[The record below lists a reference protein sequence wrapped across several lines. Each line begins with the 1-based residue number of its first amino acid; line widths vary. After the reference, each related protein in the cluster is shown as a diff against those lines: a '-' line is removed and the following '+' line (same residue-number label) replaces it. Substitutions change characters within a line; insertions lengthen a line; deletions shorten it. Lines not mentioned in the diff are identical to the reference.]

1 MGGHRRRGHDAG
13 TEVTL
18 PIAPMLDMAFQ
29 LLTFFIFTYHPSAM
43 EGQMEL
49 ALPSKMEAQA
59 KDQKDVNPNVEANK
73 EETPEIP
80 LDLNVM
86 IQKQT
91 GDNYTLVL
99 EEGVVRT
106 SMQNVEAL
114 KKHLDRL
121 FKDKEASIQDKAK
134 SVEASKR
141 DAFIKEEKKKLGA
154 KVLGDS
160 KLRWGVVVEVMD
172 TCRTAGFGNVSFAPP
187 PDLGLGQ

>member
-49 ALPSKMEAQA
+49 ALPSKMEAAA
-59 KDQKDVNPNVEANK
+59 KDAKDVNPNVEANK
-73 EETPEIP
+73 EDVPEIP

-86 IQKQT
+86 IQSQT
-91 GDNYTLVL
+91 SGYTLVL

-106 SMQNVEAL
+106 PMPNVETL
-114 KKHLDRL
+114 KKHLNKL
-121 FKDKEASIQDKAK
+121 FKDKEASIQEKAK
-134 SVEASKR
+134 SIEASKR
-141 DAFIKEEKKKLGA
+141 VEFVAEEKKKLGA

-160 KLRWGVVVEVMD
+160 KLRWGNVVEVMD

-187 PDLGLGQ
+187 PDLGQ